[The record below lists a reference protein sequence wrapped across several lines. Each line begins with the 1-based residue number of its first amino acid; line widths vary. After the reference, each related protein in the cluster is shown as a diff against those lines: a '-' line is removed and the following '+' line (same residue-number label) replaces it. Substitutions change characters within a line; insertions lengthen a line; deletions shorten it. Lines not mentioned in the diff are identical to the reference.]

1 MNLFIKK
8 CPPDVHANDMTAFSI
23 PSSLESH
30 DDSKKNDYISLL
42 TANNLLEGSI
52 KYTCLEDVILAY
64 KHHYQ
69 NCYSADPVKV

>member
-1 MNLFIKK
+1 MFMQMMRQPLVF
-8 CPPDVHANDMTAFSI
+8 PPAWRVIMTV
-23 PSSLESH
+23 
-30 DDSKKNDYISLL
+30 KKNDYISLL